1 MSGGLGLGLQLP
13 KSPAPRPTSSYSGF
27 QLPSSSSSV
36 DSDNNDDDDDSA
48 LPFPTALA
56 RKDFLA
62 PDFDAAAYL
71 SSLFP
76 SDADTTSA
84 HRHQTL
90 EDLRSDLR
98 DRSAAISTELLEL
111 VNSNYTSFLSLGD
124 ELKGGEDKVE
134 DVRVAL
140 LGFRRAVEDIKEQVR
155 RRRADVSDA
164 CAELTEV
171 RAAIERGRRMLELD
185 ERVAAL
191 EARLAVDSLPKNAAD
206 DIFNVDDS
214 DEDDDAEGGF
224 SGPAEEER
232 IFVGSSFAKLLS
244 LTTEYRVIEQLVDSI
259 GVEVPFA
266 IKMGDR
272 VAKCRNTL
280 LLDLNTATKE
290 AKNAG
295 ARGHSRM
302 LKYLSIYPLLE
313 AEENAIAV
321 LKKK

>member
-1 MSGGLGLGLQLP
+1 MSTSVGLGLQLP
-13 KSPAPRPTSSYSGF
+13 KSPASRPTSSYSGF

-36 DSDNNDDDDDSA
+36 DSDNDDDDDSA

-62 PDFDAAAYL
+62 PDFDPAAYL

-98 DRSAAISTELLEL
+98 DRSAAISAELLEL
-111 VNSNYTSFLSLGD
+111 VNSNYTSFLGLGD

-134 DVRVAL
+134 DIRVAL

-155 RRRADVSDA
+155 RRRTDVSDA
-164 CAELTEV
+164 CAELGEV
-171 RAAIERGRRMLELD
+171 RAGIERGRRMLELD

-214 DEDDDAEGGF
+214 DEDDEAEGGF
-224 SGPAEEER
+224 GGPAETER
-232 IFVGSSFAKLLS
+232 TFVGSSPAKLIS
-244 LTTEYRVIEQLVDSI
+244 LATEYRVIEQLVGSI
-259 GVEVPFA
+259 GVEVPFVN
-266 IKMGDR
+266 KMGDR
-272 VAKCRNTL
+272 IAKCRNTL

-290 AKNAG
+290 VKNAG
-295 ARGHSRM
+295 TRGHSRM
-302 LKYLSIYPLLE
+302 LRYLAIYRLLE
-313 AEENAIAV
+313 AEEDAIAV
-321 LKKK
+321 FKKK